1 MKTNRLY
8 SLDAMRGILMLL
20 GVYFHLAFHYH
31 PGNSTGGH
39 WVFWL
44 FTLWVHLFRMP
55 AFFLIAGFFG
65 ALLFYRRG
73 SKEMI
78 VNRFKRIFLPLIIF
92 ITPIHIMDMYGR
104 KFTELRKDG
113 IGILE
118 SFKMSL
124 TYDFPNR
131 EYFPEATHHLWFL
144 YYLFF
149 ISIIVVVSFK
159 VLNKLKIKI
168 KIKSLFWLFDKKPT
182 VSVLLSCLVYALLM
196 TLMDKTMAQGEGF
209 WWAWTWFLD
218 SGGVKSFIAFC
229 FFYYLGWQIYHQ
241 KEKLVKLSAW
251 KYLFLGIIITFI
263 INKSVIELFT
273 IGNFMP
279 SQYDLWNEVT
289 LKESLKIKN
298 VKKKKVTFLVDMSK
312 EAVVKGDGKYPAVYL
327 NITPWSTPHGFEMK
341 DIGGGIWTITKEF
354 YPGFYH
360 YKFRNGFYD
369 NWGPP
374 NWENGDT
381 LKFEGCG
388 GTEGNGTRRF
398 WVKDEDLTLGVFCWS
413 KCTDCFGNNILS
425 AFYKEEE
432 YFNDTIIQ
440 RAFIFL
446 WNFGI
451 PLNVMFWLAFFIRIF
466 NKPSKILRYVSDSS
480 YWVYIIHTVFIAFV
494 PALFHQSDMNV
505 FIKFILS
512 SFLITLFCFSTYQ
525 LFVRKT
531 FIGKL
536 LNGRKYD

>member
-44 FTLWVHLFRMP
+44 FTLWVHFFRMP

-92 ITPIHIMDMYGR
+92 ITPIHIIDMYGI
-104 KFTELRKDG
+104 KFTEFRKEDF
-113 IGILE
+113 GILE

-124 TYDFPNR
+124 TYNFPNW
-131 EYFPEATHHLWFL
+131 EFFTDATHHLWFL

-149 ISIIVVVSFK
+149 ISIIVYLSIK
-159 VLNKLKIKI
+159 VLKKLKIKVN
-168 KIKSLFWLFDKKPT
+168 IKSLFWLFDKKPT
-182 VSVLLSCLVYALLM
+182 ISVLLSCLVYALLM
-196 TLMDKTMAQGEGF
+196 ALMDKTMAQGGGF

-218 SGGVKSFIAFC
+218 SGAIKTFIAFC
-229 FFYYLGWQIYHQ
+229 FFYFLGWQIYHQ

-251 KYLFLGIIITFI
+251 KYLFLNIIMTLI
-263 INKSVIELFT
+263 IDKSVIELFT
-273 IGNFMP
+273 IGNFIP
-279 SQYDLWNEVT
+279 SQYDFYNEVT

-298 VKKKKVTFLVDMSK
+298 VKKKKVTFLVDMS
-312 EAVVKGDGKYPAVYL
+312 EQEVVSGDGENPAVYL
-327 NITPWSTPHGFEMK
+327 NVTPWRTPHGFEMK
-341 DIGGGIWTITKEF
+341 NIGGGIWTITKDF
-354 YPGFYH
+354 YPGVYD
-360 YKFRNGFYD
+360 YKFRNGFNED
-369 NWGPP
+369 WGPP
-374 NWENGDT
+374 NWENKDT
-381 LKFEGCG
+381 LKLQGCG
-388 GTEGNGTRRF
+388 YGDSGNRKFR
-398 WVKDEDLTLGVFCWS
+398 VEDESLTLGVFCWS
-413 KCTDCFGNNILS
+413 ECTDCFGNNIS
-425 AFYKEEE
+425 IAFYNEPP
-432 YFNDTIIQ
+432 DIIIYK

-451 PLNVMFWLAFFIRIF
+451 PLYVMFWLAFFIRVF